1 MIKDNASPHFKWSEF
16 ACKCGCGCTYVSQDA
31 IDKLEEL
38 RVLLGAPIQINSA
51 CRCPIHNAKIGGAPM
66 SQHRSTKT
74 SPSTAFDIAIG
85 SHDKQDIISLAER
98 VGFGGIGIKYNTFVH
113 VDDRPNKARW

>member
-66 SQHRSTKT
+66 SQHRSTKA

-85 SHDKQDIISLAER
+85 NHDKQDIISLAER

>member
-66 SQHRSTKT
+66 SQHRSTKA

-85 SHDKQDIISLAER
+85 NHDKQDIISLAER
-98 VGFGGIGIKYNTFVH
+98 VGVGGIGIKYNTFVH

>member
-1 MIKDNASPHFKWSEF
+1 MSEYASPHFKWSEF
-16 ACKCGCGCTYVSQDA
+16 ACRCGCGCTYVSQDA

-38 RVLLGAPIQINSA
+38 RVLLGAPIRINSA
-51 CRCPIHNAKIGGAPM
+51 CRCPIHNAKVGGAPL
-66 SQHRSTKT
+66 SQHRSTKR
-74 SPSTAFDIAIG
+74 SPSTAFDIALG

-98 VGFGGIGIKYNTFVH
+98 VGFKGIGLNYKTFVH

>member
-85 SHDKQDIISLAER
+85 NHDKQDIISLAER

>member
-1 MIKDNASPHFKWSEF
+1 MSEYASPHFKWSEF
-16 ACKCGCGCTYVSQDA
+16 ACRCGCGTTYVSQDA

-38 RVLLGAPIQINSA
+38 RVLLSAPLRINSA
-51 CRCPIHNAKIGGAPM
+51 CRCPIHNAKIGGAPL
-66 SQHRSTKT
+66 SKHRSTKR

-85 SHDKQDIISLAER
+85 NHDKQEIIELAER
-98 VGFGGIGIKYNTFVH
+98 VGFKGIGTKYKTFVH